1 MERLHR
7 VASAECHM
15 SHGAYAIAAGDY
27 VRAAELMA
35 KSGEK
40 EGGDETM
47 TIEDKRR
54 ECHDL
59 YENASKAWREQGEM
73 GRAADCLLQSGFA
86 LLMSGGEG
94 QGVEGDEEDDSLVV
108 LGGQRLMGMKRIALE
123 AIEAAVESHVPDPLN
138 RYKHFRQTGISMF
151 VNPEEAGDSLQKD
164 DIPNNDEETRSI
176 CLAHMVK
183 SSFAHE
189 TVARAVE
196 KFAEYGEYKSA
207 LYAAGAVTA
216 LLEHDGFST
225 ISLSRAYCVETILAL
240 AIGDVV
246 AADKYFLEVHL
257 QNNHYLT
264 SRECK
269 LAEDLIRAVKMR
281 NDEDLEI
288 ARNTNGENRAA
299 LSNLNPMLRNVVA
312 TLRISGVAKS
322 MASTSSTGKVA
333 ETEATVTKVHDSNA
347 HDDSTPKIAAGAENL
362 DNELDDLMKDMGLAS
377 DNEEINDDDDDD
389 DDDIDLR

>member
-1 MERLHR
+1 M
-7 VASAECHM
+7 ASAECHV
-15 SHGAYAIAAGDY
+15 SHGAYAIAAGDF
-27 VRAAELMA
+27 VRAAELLA
-35 KSGEK
+35 KGETG
-40 EGGDETM
+40 EETM
-47 TIEDKRR
+47 TMEERRR
-54 ECHDL
+54 ECHHL
-59 YENASKAWREQGEM
+59 YENASKAWREGGEM
-73 GRAADCLLQSGFA
+73 GRAAECLLQSGFA
-86 LLMSGGEG
+86 LLMKGE
-94 QGVEGDEEDDSLVV
+94 EENEEDDSLMM
-108 LGGQRLMGMKRIALE
+108 LGGPRLMGMNRNALE
-123 AIEAAVESHVPDPLN
+123 AIEAAVENHVPDPLN
-138 RYKHFRQTGISMF
+138 RYKHFRQTGVSLF
-151 VNPEEAGDSLQKD
+151 VNPEEAAVAASTKEDDHNNTD
-164 DIPNNDEETRSI
+164 DIDDETRSM

-216 LLEHDGFST
+216 LLEQDGFST
-225 ISLSRAYCVETILAL
+225 ISLSRAYCVESILAL

-257 QNNHYLT
+257 QNNNYLT

-281 NDEDLEI
+281 NEEDLEI
-288 ARNTNGENRAA
+288 ARNPNGENRAA
-299 LSNLNPMLRNVVA
+299 LSNLNPTLRNVVA

-322 MASTSSTGKVA
+322 MASTTGKVGVVEA
-333 ETEATVTKVHDSNA
+333 MVPQQVPNSTAHETTDKKMRRTD
-347 HDDSTPKIAAGAENL
+347 ENL

-377 DNEEINDDDDDD
+377 DNEQNDDDDDD